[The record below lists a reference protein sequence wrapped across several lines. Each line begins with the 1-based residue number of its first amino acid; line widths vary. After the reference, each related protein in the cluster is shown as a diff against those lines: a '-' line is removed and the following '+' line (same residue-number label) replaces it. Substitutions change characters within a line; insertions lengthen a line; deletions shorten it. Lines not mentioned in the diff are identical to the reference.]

1 MSSSK
6 RHIGR
11 VLKFGSSVLRSPD
24 DLPDVAAE
32 VLRQL
37 RAGVIPVV
45 VVSAFRGRT
54 DELHRIAE
62 GVSPGSAARSALLGV
77 GELEAAAA
85 VAVAIE
91 RCGVSARLI
100 EPEQVGI
107 TAAGEREESW
117 PVRVEPE
124 AIVSAVSCGEVSVV
138 PGYIARGEDG
148 SPHLLGRG
156 GSDLTAISL
165 GDTLRAE
172 PVLIKGS
179 GAVYEWDPKERGPKP
194 RRFVE
199 IGFDDALALG
209 DRVLQARA
217 LEYARAHQVPFVVT
231 GLGGAAATRVIAGAG
246 YAVLADTDDRIEE
259 QTARRNRRASAAVTT
274 NTGAQQ

>member
-1 MSSSK
+1 
-6 RHIGR
+6 
-11 VLKFGSSVLRSPD
+11 
-24 DLPDVAAE
+24 
-32 VLRQL
+32 
-37 RAGVIPVV
+37 
-45 VVSAFRGRT
+45 
-54 DELHRIAE
+54 
-62 GVSPGSAARSALLGV
+62 
-77 GELEAAAA
+77 
-85 VAVAIE
+85 
-91 RCGVSARLI
+91 
-100 EPEQVGI
+100 
-107 TAAGEREESW
+107 
-117 PVRVEPE
+117 
-124 AIVSAVSCGEVSVV
+124 
-138 PGYIARGEDG
+138 EDG

-217 LEYARAHQVPFVVT
+217 LDYARAHQVPFVVT
-231 GLGGAAATRVIAGAG
+231 GLGGAAATRVFAGAG
-246 YAVLADTDDRIEE
+246 HAVLADTDDRIEE